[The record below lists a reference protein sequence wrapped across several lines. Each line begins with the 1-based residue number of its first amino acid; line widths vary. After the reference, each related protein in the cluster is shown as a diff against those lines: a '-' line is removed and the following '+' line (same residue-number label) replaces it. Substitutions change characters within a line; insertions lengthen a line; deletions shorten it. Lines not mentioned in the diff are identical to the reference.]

1 MTVKEL
7 RKRTGLSQSKF
18 ANKFGM
24 PPINIS
30 HWEQEVRKPPEYV
43 TYMMKRILDLEAENE
58 VLRNGTRKEE

>member
-1 MTVKEL
+1 
-7 RKRTGLSQSKF
+7 
-18 ANKFGM
+18 M

-58 VLRNGTRKEE
+58 VLRNGTGKEE